1 MLRAALERHADTIE
15 VVGVNDL
22 TDANMLAHLFKY
34 DSVHGRYPGTVI
46 VEDGKIIIDGSVEI
60 PVFCERDPA
69 NLPWGEL
76 SVDVVV
82 ESTGFFRSR
91 AQAQL
96 HLDAGAKR
104 VIISA
109 PAKDAVDA
117 TVVLGVNDHV
127 LKGTET
133 IVSNA
138 SCTTNC
144 LAPMVKVLDD
154 AFGVESGLMTTVH
167 AYTSDQRIQDS
178 PHSDMRRARA
188 AAYSI
193 IPTSTGAAKAVGL
206 VLPHLQGKLD
216 GMALRVPIPNG
227 SLTDLTAQV
236 GKSTTAEEVN
246 EAYRSAAQNSLAGI
260 VEFAEAPLVSVDIVH
275 NPHSLIFDSL
285 STMVTRTTVKVL
297 GWYDNEWGYANR
309 TADLAV
315 KLAG

>member
-285 STMVTRTTVKVL
+285 STMVTGTTVKVL

-315 KLAG
+315 KLVG